1 MTRHTGFGPRR
12 WSKFSMLTVLTMLIV
27 LVLSACGD
35 NTTAPAPA
43 TTAASAATTAAAVA
57 TTAAISATTAASA
70 ATTAAA
76 AAGPKVAPGNLT
88 VWAVGSED
96 DAKVFQ
102 SAADA
107 FGKANPGVK
116 VTIQPVSWD
125 DAHAKDLT
133 AATSGQGPDM
143 ITGGLSWGIEF
154 GTKGA
159 MVDLAA
165 KYPDVVSNIKKLA
178 QPGIYNAVATL
189 DGKIYGVP
197 SDLTVMMM
205 YYRTDLLKA
214 VGIEKLP
221 TTWDE
226 LTTAITKLQATGS
239 KGYAESW
246 GNTSWLG
253 WYGFLYGAGGSLYDA
268 KCTKVNVNSPEAVKS
283 LQFYSELY
291 SKYKAPTDST
301 VDFEGGF
308 EKGDY
313 PILMQGNWDITGLE
327 SGHPGVKGKWAA
339 APIPAGPSGK
349 KTAFIGGRM
358 IGIMNFSKNQD
369 TAAAFINYLY
379 SDEAATM
386 TSNKAAELSA
396 LWLPPRVDMVSK
408 LQIPDDRKAALTA
421 QLNDAGGPPNCK
433 GWEESQNTLDKKVQE
448 VILSK
453 ADPQKALDEAAGVMT
468 QNLK

>member
-1 MTRHTGFGPRR
+1 VPVATLLRPLPT
-12 WSKFSMLTVLTMLIV
+12 
-27 LVLSACGD
+27 
-35 NTTAPAPA
+35 TTASAATTTAAAA
-43 TTAASAATTAAAVA
+43 TTAASAATTAAV
-57 TTAAISATTAASA
+57 
-70 ATTAAA
+70 
-76 AAGPKVAPGNLT
+76 AGPKVAPGNVT

-125 DAHAKDLT
+125 DAHAKDLA

-159 MVDLAA
+159 MVDLAQ
-165 KYPDVVSNIKKLA
+165 KYPDVVKNVQKLA
-178 QPGIYNAVATL
+178 QPGIYNAVVTR
-189 DGKIYGVP
+189 DGKVYGVP
-197 SDLTVMMM
+197 GDLTVMMM
-205 YYRTDLLKA
+205 YYRTDLLKEA
-214 VGIEKLP
+214 GIDKIP
-221 TTWDE
+221 STWDE
-226 LTTAITKLQATGS
+226 LTTAITKLQAKGS
-239 KGYAESW
+239 KGMASSW

-268 KCTKVNVNSPEAVKS
+268 QCTKSTINSAEAVKS
-283 LQFYSELY
+283 LQYYADLY
-291 SKYKAPTDST
+291 TKYKTPTDST
-301 VDFEGGF
+301 IDFEGGF

-313 PILMQGNWDITGLE
+313 PILMQGNWDVTGLE

-379 SDEAATM
+379 TDEAATM

-396 LWLPPRVDMVSK
+396 LWLPPRVNMVSK
-408 LQIPDDRKAALTA
+408 LQVPDDRKAALTA

-433 GWEESQNTLDKKVQE
+433 GWEESQNTADKKIQE
-448 VILSK
+448 VILNK
-453 ADPQKALDEAAGVMT
+453 ADPQKALDEVAVMMN

>member
-1 MTRHTGFGPRR
+1 MFKLTRLSTRKWTGLTSFVTLVML
-12 WSKFSMLTVLTMLIV
+12 FSLVLT
-27 LVLSACGD
+27 ACGD
-35 NTTAPAPA
+35 STATTPATTTASAAA
-43 TTAASAATTAAAVA
+43 TTAASAATTAAA
-57 TTAAISATTAASA
+57 
-70 ATTAAA
+70 
-76 AAGPKVAPGNLT
+76 GPKVTPGNLT

-107 FGKANPGVK
+107 FNKANPGVK

-125 DAHAKDLT
+125 DAHAKDLA

-159 MVDLAA
+159 MVDLAQ
-165 KYPDVVSNIKKLA
+165 KYPDVVKNVQKLA
-178 QPGIYNAVATL
+178 QPGIYNSVKTL
-189 DGKIYGVP
+189 DGKVYGVP
-197 SDLTVMMM
+197 ADLTVMMM
-205 YYRTDLLKA
+205 YYRTDLLKEA
-214 VGIEKLP
+214 GIDKIP
-221 TTWDE
+221 STWDE
-226 LTTAITKLQATGS
+226 LTTAITKLQAKGS
-239 KGYAESW
+239 KGMASSW

-268 KCTKVNVNSPEAVKS
+268 QCTKVNINSPEAVKS

-291 SKYKAPTDST
+291 TKYKTPTDST
-301 VDFEGGF
+301 IDFEGGF

-379 SDEAATM
+379 TDEAATM
-386 TSNKAAELSA
+386 TSTKAAELSA

-408 LQIPDDRKAALTA
+408 LQVPDDRKAALTA
-421 QLNDAGGPPNCK
+421 QLSDAGGPPNCK
-433 GWEESQNTLDKKVQE
+433 GWEESQNTADKKIQE
-448 VILSK
+448 VILNK
-453 ADPQKALDEAAGVMT
+453 ADPQKALDEVAVVMN